1 MNTWIIGKSSMKL
14 YLKNSAFCSHLNMKA
29 IADADY
35 THGKRVCKD
44 FEIKKLVNKK
54 NLYF

>member
-1 MNTWIIGKSSMKL
+1 MKL

-54 NLYF
+54 SLYF